1 MDVNGRVPFNA
12 GVSTN
17 QARTGALM
25 AMGSMLCVQIG
36 LAIAVTLIDRIGVEG
51 AAWLRLAWAG
61 VLMLVIVRPRFAAF
75 TWATF
80 RVCVLLGVVTAA
92 VTMLFM
98 AAVDRIP
105 LGTASALEFLGPLG
119 VAVAHGKGGHR
130 VVWPGLAATGV
141 VLLTQPWTGAVDPI
155 GVLYALGA
163 AACWAGYILLT
174 QRAGDEV
181 SGINALAVSMPVAG
195 LVATIVVG
203 PAVLPRMTPDILL
216 IGIGLA
222 ILLPVVPFALELLA
236 LRRLTTAAFGT
247 LMALE
252 PAFAMI
258 VGLVVLHQIPGPA
271 GVVGICFVVAA
282 GIGASR
288 TGARSSPVPAEVG

>member
-1 MDVNGRVPFNA
+1 MPFNA

-222 ILLPVVPFALELLA
+222 ILLPMVPFALELLA

-271 GVVGICFVVAA
+271 GVVSICFVVAA

>member
-1 MDVNGRVPFNA
+1 
-12 GVSTN
+12 
-17 QARTGALM
+17 M

-92 VTMLFM
+92 VTLLFM

-222 ILLPVVPFALELLA
+222 ILLPMVPFALELLA